1 MRPWRNV
8 VGMKAKDGEIV
19 PWTNQ
24 LKLDGPVE
32 VYMADVEAGM
42 QRTLVAILEK
52 AKSTTEQW
60 NHEHPREIWLEDYN
74 AQIALLTT
82 QIIWTEETISAFEE
96 LESGA
101 ESAMKENL
109 ERIRRRIKKLIE
121 RVRDV
126 DLQMELRVK
135 IITIITVDVHGR
147 DIIDEC
153 VARKIQDSTNFLW
166 ARQLKFGM
174 EKNPAKKDDPKME
187 HQYCMVTICDWLTWY
202 SYEYVGNCGRLVI
215 TPLTDRCY
223 ITLTQALNLLMGAA
237 PAGPAG
243 TGKTE
248 TTKDLGRA
256 LGLRVVVYNCSDQM
270 TYKTLAQIF
279 MGLAQSGFWGCFDEF
294 NRIAIEVLS
303 VVSSQVKNVLD
314 ALIVYRQTNGAK
326 TGFVFKNAEQDE
338 DIHVKNTVGFFI
350 TMNPGYAGR
359 TELPE
364 NLKAQFRYCAMVVPD
379 MILICENMLMSE
391 GFETAK
397 ELAKKFM
404 TLYELCKSLL
414 SGQTHYDWGLRAV
427 KSLLRQAGALK
438 RANLDIAEDLV
449 LMKALRDFNI
459 AKIVQADVDIFMGL
473 IDTLFPNM
481 EVDQAVKAEL
491 REACAETAIK
501 ANLQTDT
508 GYILKCEQLS
518 DILEVRHSVF
528 LIGAS
533 GLGKSAVWKNLAEA
547 QSLDAMDLRTIWQQ
561 VDPKAVSS
569 DELCGW
575 ENLKT
580 KEWRDGVLSSM
591 FRNMNKNLGKFNDTQ
606 KCKWVVFDGDVDP
619 EWIESLN
626 TVMDDNKV
634 LTLVSNER
642 IPLTPE
648 MRLLIEVSN
657 LRNATPATVSRGGV
671 LFINEADIGWMPYY
685 ESWRSQF
692 RSKKSGDEHANTAF
706 TLALSHYVN
715 ESFLDMMRI
724 SFDPCQPMVD
734 IAYIQSLTTIIDYQ
748 MKQMNA
754 TK

>member
-1 MRPWRNV
+1 
-8 VGMKAKDGEIV
+8 
-19 PWTNQ
+19 
-24 LKLDGPVE
+24 
-32 VYMADVEAGM
+32 
-42 QRTLVAILEK
+42 
-52 AKSTTEQW
+52 
-60 NHEHPREIWLEDYN
+60 
-74 AQIALLTT
+74 
-82 QIIWTEETISAFEE
+82 
-96 LESGA
+96 
-101 ESAMKENL
+101 
-109 ERIRRRIKKLIE
+109 
-121 RVRDV
+121 
-126 DLQMELRVK
+126 
-135 IITIITVDVHGR
+135 
-147 DIIDEC
+147 
-153 VARKIQDSTNFLW
+153 
-166 ARQLKFGM
+166 M

>member
-1 MRPWRNV
+1 
-8 VGMKAKDGEIV
+8 MKAKDGEIV

-685 ESWRSQF
+685 ESWRS
-692 RSKKSGDEHANTAF
+692 
-706 TLALSHYVN
+706 
-715 ESFLDMMRI
+715 
-724 SFDPCQPMVD
+724 
-734 IAYIQSLTTIIDYQ
+734 
-748 MKQMNA
+748 
-754 TK
+754 